1 MTFMK
6 TAHHSRKQWGVAFK
20 LGLLVILG
28 TSVIFGAAFVFNFI
42 MQRRAIIGN
51 ARSSARNLTMANL
64 NQIESVLTSVQRIP
78 QYLARIMEDR
88 EMDRDELFILI
99 RDAVASNPDIVGS
112 AVAFEPGGFER
123 GSIYFA
129 PYFYREGDEIKQ
141 MWLGSSAYHYFDHDW
156 YLIPKELKRPIWTEP
171 YFDEGAMNM
180 LMTTYSVPFYRKRHG
195 SERLQGIVTADI
207 GLDWLMKFVAQV
219 KVLKTGYAVLISQN
233 GVFVTHPDKAV
244 VMTESV
250 FDQAEMNKDP
260 ALRAVGREMV
270 RGKEGFVM
278 LRSLIPGKRAWMY
291 YAPIPSMNWSLGVI
305 FPENELFA
313 DLYALTRHLLVIAAC
328 GFVGLFF
335 MTLVIMGRLVR
346 PLAGIT
352 KMAGQIAEG
361 NLHEAI
367 QDLPAFEQQ
376 TARQTT
382 REYHQLSQSFISMAR
397 ALNSLILQVRKSGIQ
412 VTSSATEIAASAKQ
426 LEATVAEQA
435 ASTDQVTA
443 TSRAISGRSRDLVKT
458 MGDVAALAR
467 DNSTLAENCRGSL
480 GDMESAMG
488 QLTDATR
495 SISDKLSAISEKAGN
510 IGTVVTTIT
519 KVADQTNLLSLNAA
533 IEAEKAGEY
542 GRGFSVVAR
551 EIRRLADQT
560 AEATTDIEQMV
571 KEMRSAVSSG
581 VMEMDK
587 FVQQA
592 NQGAET
598 VRLIGVKMGTI
609 VENVQALF
617 PRFEAVSRA
626 MDDQNAGAE
635 EINEAMMQLSQT
647 ADQTRQSLSE
657 FNKATGQL
665 KDAVQDLQREVS
677 QFKVNG

>member
-1 MTFMK
+1 MK
-6 TAHHSRKQWGVAFK
+6 TARHNRKQWGVAFK
-20 LGLLVILG
+20 LGLLVIVG
-28 TSVIFGAAFVFNFI
+28 TSIIFGTAFAFNFL
-42 MQRRAIIGN
+42 MERRTILAN
-51 ARSSARNLTMANL
+51 ARTNARDLTMANL
-64 NQIESVLTSVQRIP
+64 NQIESVLTAVQRIP
-78 QYLARIMEDR
+78 QYLARIIEDR
-88 EMDRDELFILI
+88 KPDREELFTLI

-112 AVAFEPGGFER
+112 TVAYEPNSFER
-123 GSIYFA
+123 DSIYFA
-129 PYFYREGDEIKQ
+129 PYFYHEKDEIKQ
-141 MWLGSSAYHYFDHDW
+141 MWLGSSTYHYFDLDW
-156 YLIPKELKRPIWTEP
+156 YLIPKELKRPSWTEP
-171 YFDEGAMNM
+171 YFDEGGMNM
-180 LMTTYSVPFYRKRHG
+180 LMTTYSVPFYRKQHG
-195 SERLQGIVTADI
+195 SERVLGIVTADI
-207 GLDWLMKFVAQV
+207 GLDWLMEFVAQV
-219 KVLKTGYAVLISQN
+219 KVLKTGFAFLISQN
-233 GVFVTHPDKAV
+233 GVFVTHPDKSV
-244 VMTESV
+244 VMTESL
-250 FDQAEMNKDP
+250 FDQAEMRKDP
-260 ALRAVGREMV
+260 LLRAVGRDMIH
-270 RGKEGFVM
+270 GQEGFVM
-278 LRSLIPGKRAWMY
+278 LKSLIPGKRAWMY
-291 YAPIPSMNWSLGVI
+291 YAPIPSMKWSLGVV
-305 FPENELFA
+305 FPEDELFA
-313 DLYALTRHLLVIAAC
+313 DLYALTRQLLVIVVC
-328 GFVGLFF
+328 GFIGLFF
-335 MTLVIMGRLVR
+335 MTIVIMGRLVR

-361 NLHEAI
+361 NLHEAM
-367 QDLPAFEQQ
+367 DRLPAFEQE

-412 VTSSATEIAASAKQ
+412 VTTSATEIAASAKQ

-443 TSRAISGRSRDLVKT
+443 TSKEISTRSRDLVKT
-458 MGDVAALAR
+458 MSDVTALAR
-467 DNSTLAENCRGSL
+467 DNTTLAESCRGSL
-480 GDMESAMG
+480 TDMESAMT

-495 SISDKLSAISEKAGN
+495 SISDKLSAINEKAGN

-542 GRGFSVVAR
+542 GMGFSVVAR

-571 KEMRSAVSSG
+571 REMRSAVSSG

-598 VRLIGVKMGTI
+598 VQLIGIKMGTI

-626 MDDQNAGAE
+626 MDDQSTGAE
-635 EINEAMMQLSQT
+635 EISEAMTQLSQT
-647 ADQTRQSLSE
+647 ADQTRQSLAE